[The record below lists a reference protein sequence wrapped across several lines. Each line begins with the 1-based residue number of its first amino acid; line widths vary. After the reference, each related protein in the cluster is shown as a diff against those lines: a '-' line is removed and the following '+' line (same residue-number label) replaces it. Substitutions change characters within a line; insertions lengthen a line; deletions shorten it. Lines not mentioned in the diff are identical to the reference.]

1 MKGAR
6 MSTHVSAEAPAPSFV
21 SSLGNLLIA
30 PREAFVGILRKPSPW
45 LPLALFFALHVVF
58 AAVWLPKVDM
68 MQLIRYQQEAAGQE
82 VKLPPENMAGGIKI
96 FAGVATLVAPPIFVL
111 ATAGCLYLIFR
122 FFYASDV
129 SFKQAFTICLYSF
142 TILAIVQIPLML
154 LVFALKGDWSLPPET
169 LLMAN
174 AAALLPAKT
183 AKWLYSLGQSIDL
196 FKIWTAFLL
205 STGFAVAMRKPT
217 GSAVLGV
224 VGPWLFIVAIS
235 VGIAALMG

>member
-1 MKGAR
+1 
-6 MSTHVSAEAPAPSFV
+6 
-21 SSLGNLLIA
+21 
-30 PREAFVGILRKPSPW
+30 
-45 LPLALFFALHVVF
+45 
-58 AAVWLPKVDM
+58 
-68 MQLIRYQQEAAGQE
+68 
-82 VKLPPENMAGGIKI
+82 MAGGIKI

>member
-30 PREAFVGILRKPSPW
+30 PREAFTGILRRPSPW
-45 LPLALFFALHVVF
+45 LPLALFVALHVVF
-58 AAVWLPKVDM
+58 AAVWLPKLDM
-68 MQLIRYQQEAAGQE
+68 IQLIRYQQEASGKE
-82 VKLPPENMAGGIKI
+82 LRLPPESMAAGIKI
-96 FAGVATLVAPPIFVL
+96 FTGVVTLVAPPLFVL

-122 FFYASDV
+122 FFYGSDV
-129 SFKQAFTICLYSF
+129 SFKQAFTICAYVF
-142 TILAIVQIPLML
+142 TILALVQIPLML
-154 LVFALKGDWSLPPET
+154 LVYALKGDWSLPPET

-183 AKWLYSLGQSIDL
+183 AKWLYSLAQSVDL
-196 FKIWTAFLL
+196 FKIWAAFLL
-205 STGFAVAMRKPT
+205 SSGFAVAMRKPT
-217 GSAVLGV
+217 GSAVPGI
-224 VGPWLFIVAIS
+224 VGPWLFLVAIG